1 MEAVVKRVDKGFE
14 VGCLSK
20 DLCLCWTL
28 FKDGVK
34 QSVAGEKDDITSDIY
49 TYIYISV
56 YLYIYIRMLYD
67 SALFGREEWF
77 TSIFER
83 ERKKRTR
90 VTITR
95 IIVPYCT
102 VALKKSFR

>member
-1 MEAVVKRVDKGFE
+1 M
-14 VGCLSK
+14 
-20 DLCLCWTL
+20 
-28 FKDGVK
+28 
-34 QSVAGEKDDITSDIY
+34 
-49 TYIYISV
+49 
-56 YLYIYIRMLYD
+56 YIYIRMLYD